1 MIPSKKGEK
10 TGPIGGGYGLVPVKT
25 IISSAESYYTRVLC
39 RKLWRVFI
47 TERMETCRLGSR
59 HSVESR
65 YSPVTKFLRRANDPC
80 VPIPLPPPTHTRLW
94 KHVRSRST
102 LNYVH
107 YRVPGDVVP
116 SGGPVCRRYGGAEML
131 EKQGE
136 RRVMTGGGSGV
147 GGGDD
152 IGSFCYGTSL
162 TILFIE

>member
-1 MIPSKKGEK
+1 MSKTLASFHHRENGNLPTWIASQRWIEIFTRNEVSK
-10 TGPIGGGYGLVPVKT
+10 TGKRPVC
-25 IISSAESYYTRVLC
+25 A
-39 RKLWRVFI
+39 
-47 TERMETCRLGSR
+47 
-59 HSVESR
+59 H
-65 YSPVTKFLRRANDPC
+65 
-80 VPIPLPPPTHTRLW
+80 PPPSPHTHTRLW

-162 TILFIE
+162 TILFIEWNWGRFLSFEMFDYVKRLGSCHVGEMFG